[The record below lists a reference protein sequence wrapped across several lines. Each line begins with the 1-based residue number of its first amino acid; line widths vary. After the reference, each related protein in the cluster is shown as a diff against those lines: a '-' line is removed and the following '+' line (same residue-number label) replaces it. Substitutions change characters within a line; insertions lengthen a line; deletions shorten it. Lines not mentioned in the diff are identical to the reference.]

1 MQQMS
6 SLGNAAQLQSCM
18 CSHSRKQLPQRWKLL
33 RPDQQMPPG
42 LASRTFSLCSRP
54 SRTQSCSNLSTLRR
68 QNGHAAEPSDVS
80 LPSHPTPSASHPS
93 CGLTRQKAV
102 RRRPALYLLFALLPT
117 YAVCG
122 SMAAKMSVLCISLPD
137 HSH

>member
-33 RPDQQMPPG
+33 RPDQKMPPG

-54 SRTQSCSNLSTLRR
+54 SRTQSCSNLSTLRSR
-68 QNGHAAEPSDVS
+68 
-80 LPSHPTPSASHPS
+80 
-93 CGLTRQKAV
+93 
-102 RRRPALYLLFALLPT
+102 
-117 YAVCG
+117 
-122 SMAAKMSVLCISLPD
+122 MAMLQSPQT
-137 HSH
+137 